1 MMDNVNYQLAESA
14 AIHLKYGDSEN
25 SSIVKGLN
33 KLKPYGY
40 TRNIITVEE
49 FRKTARQFAGA
60 GQHSNIEYGGNF
72 VTGDT
77 KGQDQ
82 LKKYMLANTKFTD
95 CRVYLNANDFIMP
108 DIASDSLAAF
118 QVVDH
123 TPGEADRNGVFSLS
137 GAMCLNGQPATFHI
151 HMTADTLAIAA
162 GTPNTIT
169 DSGSGFVTVG
179 FQAGDTIILE
189 GVQASADDLK
199 MVKVDTVAAGTLT
212 LESSASLTAQM
223 AGQAFTIHGGRF

>member
-1 MMDNVNYQLAESA
+1 MTDNVNYQLAESA
-14 AIHLKYGDSEN
+14 AIHLKYGDATN
-25 SSIVKGLN
+25 NSIVKGLN

-40 TRNIITVEE
+40 TRGIITVEE

-60 GQHSNIEYGGNF
+60 GQSSNIEYGGNY
-72 VTGDT
+72 VTGDR

-82 LKKYMLANTKFTD
+82 LKKYMKDNEKFTD
-95 CRVYLNANDFIMP
+95 CRIYLNMTDFIMP

-123 TPGEADRNGVFSLS
+123 SPGEADKNGVFSLS

-151 HMTADTLAIAA
+151 HMKASTFAIVA

-169 DSGSGFVTVG
+169 DSGDGFVTAG

-189 GVQASADDLK
+189 GVTESADDLK
-199 MVKVDTVAAGTLT
+199 MLKVDSVAAGVLT
-212 LESSASLTAQM
+212 LSSDASLTAQTV
-223 AGQAFTIHGGRF
+223 GTEFTIHGGRF